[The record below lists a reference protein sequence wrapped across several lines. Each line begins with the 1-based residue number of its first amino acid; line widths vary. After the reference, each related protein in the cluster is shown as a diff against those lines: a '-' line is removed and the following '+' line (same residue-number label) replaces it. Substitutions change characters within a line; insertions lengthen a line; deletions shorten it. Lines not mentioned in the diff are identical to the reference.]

1 MIAVTDSPCRG
12 HFHTVRH
19 VLDVKG
25 IRAAGRRRNPGSNN
39 LDSAKERGGPESTRW
54 MHAVCQGRYEENG
67 YTDGTLREGFGY
79 VFIFVL
85 WLASVDLPPVSEG
98 YDIMIPSLIEVT
110 LDHIR
115 DKPKAD
121 TVNTWVM
128 WATAQHM
135 DLREPS
141 PYSRNIPA

>member
-1 MIAVTDSPCRG
+1 MSKELELREDDETLDQTTLTQRRNEEVQK
-12 HFHTVRH
+12 
-19 VLDVKG
+19 VLD
-25 IRAAGRRRNPGSNN
+25 
-39 LDSAKERGGPESTRW
+39 W

-85 WLASVDLPPVSEG
+85 WLASVDLPLVSEG

-128 WATAQHM
+128 LATAQHM